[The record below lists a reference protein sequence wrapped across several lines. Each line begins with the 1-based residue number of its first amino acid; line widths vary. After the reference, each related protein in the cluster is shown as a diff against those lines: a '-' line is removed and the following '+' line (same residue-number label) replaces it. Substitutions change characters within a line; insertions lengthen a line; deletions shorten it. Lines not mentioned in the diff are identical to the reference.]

1 MWRNLLKCIK
11 IVVGMNISAVILTR
25 NNQNTLE
32 RTLKSVSFAK
42 EILLIDD
49 NSTDNTKNLAKQ
61 YGARIF
67 NRKLNNNFSQ
77 QRNFGLKEA
86 REDWVLFID
95 SDEELSNELI
105 EEIKINNNQKYKS
118 FYIKRR
124 DIFWGRVLKN
134 GDLKRAYAKGILRLI
149 KKDSGNWTGLVH
161 ERFITKKP
169 TGTLNGYL
177 NHYSH
182 NSIKEFINDI
192 NNYST
197 IRAKELQKKGIRTNI
212 FQILII
218 PIVKFKYNYLIKGG
232 FLDGVPGFIYSF
244 MMSFHSFLVRAKLY
258 QYTKLSN

>member
-1 MWRNLLKCIK
+1 
-11 IVVGMNISAVILTR
+11 MNISAVILTK

-42 EILLIDD
+42 ELLLIDE
-49 NSTDNTKNLAKQ
+49 NSTDNTINLAKK
-61 YGARIF
+61 YGARVL

-86 REDWVLFID
+86 NEGWILFID

-105 EEIKINNNQKYKS
+105 KEIKEMKEASYNS

-124 DIFWGRVLKN
+124 DIFWGRVLRY
-134 GDLKRAYAKGILRLI
+134 GEVRAAYRRGIIRLI
-149 KKDSGNWTGLVH
+149 NKNSGKWEGLVH
-161 ERFITKKP
+161 ESFFTTKAP
-169 TGTLNGYL
+169 GYL
-177 NHYSH
+177 RGFINHYSH
-182 NSIKEFINDI
+182 NSIKEFIKDI

-197 IRAKELQKKGIRTNI
+197 IRAKELQKKGLKTNV
-212 FQILII
+212 FQILFY
-218 PIVKFKYNYLIKGG
+218 PLVKFKMNYIFKLG

-258 QYTKLSN
+258 QYTRLKD